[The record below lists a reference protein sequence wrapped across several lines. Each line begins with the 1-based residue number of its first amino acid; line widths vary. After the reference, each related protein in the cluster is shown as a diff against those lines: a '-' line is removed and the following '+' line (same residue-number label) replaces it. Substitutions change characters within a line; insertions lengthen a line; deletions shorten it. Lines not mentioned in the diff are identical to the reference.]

1 MRLNKISLKQAVAML
16 AATCTLGTCC
26 IAGSVA
32 WAASEDTNAANTAN
46 IDSKCGSKAQG
57 ASTSCTSIIIHK
69 YEGPAITNAAHDGR
83 EQATTGDG
91 SIFKDKKPVKG
102 VKFKLSRVELKAGAD
117 ANAKKIDLST
127 SAGWAKIKE
136 LGNKPATGTTFDAYS
151 LTHGDSAKY
160 ELSNETT
167 ITVGGKAGNEDVT
180 KEDGSVTFSNLPM
193 GLYYVEETDVKDAEM
208 KNDNDNGFHHVTITE
223 RVKPFFI
230 TTPLPNPDTKTQKTT
245 PWLYTVNVY
254 PKNDITT
261 EVPTKTASDPSTD
274 DLTDN
279 TTITWTIAIPLSS
292 PTDTKTNKYDKVGFK
307 DKLVEGLSPS
317 DTTTIGNSIKSANIV
332 YYNKATGAKLD
343 TPAVEPLTATDYTV
357 SYDNSDNKNL
367 VSFSL
372 NPYTGTENK
381 GLKKAETARTT
392 AGTDKIAKLVV
403 ELETKVAKTF
413 TGNIS
418 NLANTFVDDS
428 KTGSGDDE
436 KNPCKPGDTRPECKT
451 DQIPV
456 DTVYRG
462 TMVVNKQD
470 SDNNN
475 KPLNDAEFNVYEITG
490 TKTVDTT
497 TTKYTKDEVKSVS
510 EEDGTGTSKTYKFKT
525 QDGTEISSKLVS
537 TTLKTKENTT
547 AKTNGTDSVNL
558 FVYRKSQEKEG
569 TNRVYC
575 VVETKAPAGFE
586 REYATPHCVS
596 LAADTVDKSGTT
608 TIPEANKLTI
618 GNKHANALTNI
629 VGALPMTGARGLVI
643 LTLCGIVGIAS
654 TFFYIVM
661 KRRKEQEQE

>member
-32 WAASEDTNAANTAN
+32 WAAGEDTNAANTAN
-46 IDSKCGSKAQG
+46 IDSKCGSKAQN
-57 ASTSCTSIIIHK
+57 ASTSCTSITIHK
-69 YEGPAITNAAHDGR
+69 YEGPETTTRSNGNKMSIT
-83 EQATTGDG
+83 
-91 SIFKDKKPVKG
+91 DKKQVKG
-102 VKFKLSRVELKAGAD
+102 VKFKLSRVELKTGKD

-127 SAGWAKIKE
+127 SEGWAKIKE
-136 LGNKPATGTTFDAYS
+136 LGNPLTAGATLDAYS
-151 LTHGDSAKY
+151 LTHDTNAKY
-160 ELSNETT
+160 ALSSDK
-167 ITVGGKAGNEDVT
+167 TVGSGQTAGNEVT
-180 KEDGSVTFSNLPM
+180 TDDNGTANFPNLPM
-193 GLYYVEETDVKDAEM
+193 GLYYVEETDVKDAEI
-208 KNDNDNGFHHVTITE
+208 KGTDSQFHHVTITE

-230 TTPLPNPDTKTQKTT
+230 TTPLPNPDTNTKSNN

-292 PTDTKTNKYDKVGFK
+292 PTDTKNNKYKKVGFK
-307 DKLVEGLSPS
+307 DKLVDGLSVNNV
-317 DTTTIGNSIKSANIV
+317 NSNNGIKSANIV
-332 YYNKATGAKLD
+332 YYNKTTGAKLD
-343 TPAVEPLTATDYTV
+343 TPTATPLTADDYTV
-357 SYDNSDNKNL
+357 TTSNQL

-372 NPYTGTENK
+372 NPYTGNEDK

-392 AGTDKIAKLVV
+392 AGADKIAKLVV
-403 ELETKVAKTF
+403 ELETKVANTF

-428 KTGSGDDE
+428 KTGSGEDE
-436 KNPCKPGDTRPECKT
+436 KNPCKPGDTRPECNN

-490 TKTVDTT
+490 TKTTGTT

-510 EEDGTGTSKTYKFKT
+510 EEDGTNNSKTYKFKT

-537 TTLKTKENTT
+537 TTLKTKENTQ

-558 FVYRKSQEKEG
+558 FVYRKSQEKEKEG

-586 REYATPHCVS
+586 RDYATPHCVS
-596 LAADTVDKSGTT
+596 LAADTDSG
-608 TIPEANKLTI
+608 IPTGNKLTI

>member
-32 WAASEDTNAANTAN
+32 FAETQPQGANTAN
-46 IDSKCGSKAQG
+46 IDSKCGKTGEG

-69 YEGPAITNAAHDGR
+69 YEGPTIANAAHDGR
-83 EQATTGDG
+83 EQATTGDS
-91 SIFKDKKPVKG
+91 SIFKGKNPVKG
-102 VKFKLSRVELKAGAD
+102 VKFKLSRVELKAGQGD
-117 ANAKKIDLST
+117 AKKIDLSK
-127 SAGWAKIKE
+127 SEGWAKIKE
-136 LGNKPATGTTFDAYS
+136 LGNKPASGTTFDAYS
-151 LTHGDSAKY
+151 LTHDTNAKY
-160 ELSNETT
+160 ALSSDT
-167 ITVGGKAGNEDVT
+167 TVGSGTSAGNELTTD
-180 KEDGSVTFSNLPM
+180 DNGIATFPSLPM

-208 KNDNDNGFHHVTITE
+208 KGKDNNFHHVTITE

-230 TTPLPNPDTKTQKTT
+230 TTPLPNPDTKTKDTN

-292 PTDTKTNKYDKVGFK
+292 PTDTKNNKYDKVGFK
-307 DKLVEGLSPS
+307 DKLVDGLSPNN
-317 DTTTIGNSIKSANIV
+317 TNGNNGIKSANIV
-332 YYNKATGAKLD
+332 YYDKNTGAKLD
-343 TPAVEPLTATDYTV
+343 TPTATTLTSDDYTV
-357 SYDNSDNKNL
+357 SYDNKDNKNL

-372 NPYTGTENK
+372 NKYAENETK
-381 GLKKAETARTT
+381 GLKKAENARTT

-428 KTGSGDDE
+428 KTGSGDDDN
-436 KNPCKPGDTRPECKT
+436 NPCKPGDTRPECQN

-490 TKTVDTT
+490 TKTSGTT

-510 EEDGTGTSKTYKFKT
+510 EEDGTNNSKTYKFKT
-525 QDGTEISSKLVS
+525 DNGTEISSKLVS

-558 FVYRKSQEKEG
+558 FVYRKSKEKEG

-586 REYATPHCVS
+586 RDYATPHCVS
-596 LAADTVDKSGTT
+596 LATDTVDKSGTT
-608 TIPEANKLTI
+608 TIPDANKLTI

-643 LTLCGIVGIAS
+643 LTLCGIVGIAG
-654 TFFYIVM
+654 TFFYIVL

>member
-32 WAASEDTNAANTAN
+32 WAEGDQNKANTAN
-46 IDSKCGSKAQG
+46 IDTTKNNQ
-57 ASTSCTSIIIHK
+57 TSITIHK
-69 YEGPAITNAAHDGR
+69 YEGPETTTRSNGNKMSIT
-83 EQATTGDG
+83 
-91 SIFKDKKPVKG
+91 DKKPVKG
-102 VKFKLSRVELKAGAD
+102 VKFKLSRVELKAGTD
-117 ANAKKIDLST
+117 ANAKKIDLSD
-127 SAGWAKIKE
+127 SKGWAKIKE
-136 LGNKPATGTTFDAYS
+136 LGNPLTAGATLDAYS
-151 LTHGDSAKY
+151 LTHDTNAKY
-160 ELSNETT
+160 ALSSDK
-167 ITVGGKAGNEDVT
+167 TVGSGQTAGNEVT
-180 KEDGSVTFSNLPM
+180 TNDDGTANFPNLPM
-193 GLYYVEETDVKDAEM
+193 GLYYVEETDVKDAEI
-208 KNDNDNGFHHVTITE
+208 KGTDSQFHHVTITE

-230 TTPLPNPDTKTQKTT
+230 TTPLPNSDTNTKSAN
-245 PWLYTVNVY
+245 PWLYDVNVY

-279 TTITWTIAIPLSS
+279 TTITWMIAIPLSS
-292 PTDTKTNKYDKVGFK
+292 PTDTKNNKYEKVGFK
-307 DKLVEGLSPS
+307 DKLVDGLSPN
-317 DTTTIGNSIKSANIV
+317 DVNDNKGIKSANIV
-332 YYNKATGAKLD
+332 YYNKTTGAKL
-343 TPAVEPLTATDYTV
+343 TSPAEETLAATDYTV
-357 SYDNSDNKNL
+357 TVTNQL

-372 NPYTGTENK
+372 NKYTGSENK

-403 ELETKVAKTF
+403 ELETKVDKTF

-428 KTGSGDDE
+428 KTGSGDDDN
-436 KNPCKPGDTRPECKT
+436 NPCKPGDTRDECKT
-451 DQIPV
+451 GQIPV

-490 TKTVDTT
+490 TKTSGTT
-497 TTKYTKDEVKSVS
+497 TTKYGTTDIHTVDETDSN
-510 EEDGTGTSKTYKFKT
+510 GSKTYSFKT
-525 QDGTEISSKLVS
+525 SNGTAIDSKLVS
-537 TTLKTKENTT
+537 TTLKTKEDTK

-586 REYATPHCVS
+586 RDYATPHCVS
-596 LAADTVDKSGTT
+596 LATDTVTDGNT
-608 TIPEANKLTI
+608 TIPEGNKLTI

>member
-32 WAASEDTNAANTAN
+32 FAETQPQGANTAN
-46 IDSKCGSKAQG
+46 ISPTCGATGSN
-57 ASTSCTSIIIHK
+57 TSCTSIIIHK
-69 YEGPAITNAAHDGR
+69 YEGPAVESSGNKVRSNGTDQSSLIGN
-83 EQATTGDG
+83 
-91 SIFKDKKPVKG
+91 KKPVKG
-102 VKFKLSRVELKAGAD
+102 VKFKLSRVELKAGTD
-117 ANAKKIDLST
+117 ANAKKIDLSD
-127 SAGWAKIKE
+127 SKGWAKIKE
-136 LGNKPATGTTFDAYS
+136 LGDKPATGTTFDAYS
-151 LTHGDSAKY
+151 LTHGDNAKY
-160 ELSNETT
+160 ALSADTT
-167 ITVGGKAGNEDVT
+167 VTVSGTAGNEVT
-180 KEDGSVTFSNLPM
+180 TDENGTATFPSLPM
-193 GLYYVEETDVKDAEM
+193 GLYYVEETDVKDAEI
-208 KNDNDNGFHHVTITE
+208 KNDNDSKFHHVTITE

-274 DLTDN
+274 DLTDD

-292 PTDTKTNKYDKVGFK
+292 PTDTKNNKYDKVGFK
-307 DKLVEGLSPS
+307 DKLVEGLSPN
-317 DTTTIGNSIKSANIV
+317 DVNSNKGIKSANIV
-332 YYNKATGAKLD
+332 YYNKATGAKLTD
-343 TPAVEPLTATDYTV
+343 PAVIPLAATDYTV
-357 SYDNSDNKNL
+357 TYDNSDNKNL

-381 GLKKAETARTT
+381 GLKKAETARTKT
-392 AGTDKIAKLVV
+392 GTDKIAKLVV
-403 ELETKVAKTF
+403 ELETKVAKKF
-413 TGNIS
+413 TGNIA
-418 NLANTFVDDS
+418 NIANTFVDDS
-428 KTGSGDDE
+428 KTGNPD
-436 KNPCKPGDTRPECKT
+436 NPCTPADVNDKNRPECHEDKA
-451 DQIPV
+451 PV

-462 TMVVNKQD
+462 TMVVTKQD

-490 TKTVDTT
+490 TKQTSDIKTVDETNGSG
-497 TTKYTKDEVKSVS
+497 D
-510 EEDGTGTSKTYKFKT
+510 SKTYSFKGANST
-525 QDGTEISSKLVS
+525 AITSKLVS
-537 TTLKTKENTT
+537 TTLKTKEDTT

-558 FVYRKSQEKEG
+558 FVYRKSQAKDG

-586 REYATPHCVS
+586 RDYATPHCVS
-596 LAADTVDKSGTT
+596 LATDTVGEGGTT
-608 TIPEANKLTI
+608 TIPEGNKLTI

>member
-32 WAASEDTNAANTAN
+32 WAETGNTTEANTAN
-46 IDSKCGSKAQG
+46 IDSKCGKTGEG
-57 ASTSCTSIIIHK
+57 ANTSCTSIIIHK
-69 YEGPAITNAAHDGR
+69 YEGPAVK
-83 EQATTGDG
+83 QG
-91 SIFKDKKPVKG
+91 SKPVQSNGSDQSSLLNGKKPVKG
-102 VKFKLSRVELKAGAD
+102 VKFKLSRVELKAGTD

-136 LGNKPATGTTFDAYS
+136 LGNKPSTGTTFDAYS

-160 ELSNETT
+160 ALSSDT
-167 ITVGGKAGNEDVT
+167 TVGSGSSAGNEVT
-180 KEDGSVTFSNLPM
+180 TNDDGTANFPNLPM
-193 GLYYVEETDVKDAEM
+193 GLYYVEETDVKDAEI
-208 KNDNDNGFHHVTITE
+208 KGTDSQFHHVTITE

-230 TTPLPNPDTKTQKTT
+230 TTPLPNPDTNTKSNN

-292 PTDTKTNKYDKVGFK
+292 PTDTKNNKYDKVGFK
-307 DKLVEGLSPS
+307 DKLVEGLSPN
-317 DTTTIGNSIKSANIV
+317 DVNGNKGIKSANIV
-332 YYNKATGAKLD
+332 YYNKATGAKLTD
-343 TPAVEPLTATDYTV
+343 PAVEPLTADDYAVTV
-357 SYDNSDNKNL
+357 TGQL

-372 NPYTGTENK
+372 NKYSEDETK

-403 ELETKVAKTF
+403 ELETKVAKAF

-462 TMVVNKQD
+462 TMVVTKQD

-510 EEDGTGTSKTYKFKT
+510 EEDGTNNSKTYKFKT

-586 REYATPHCVS
+586 RDYATPHCVS
-596 LAADTVDKSGTT
+596 LATDTVDKSGTT
-608 TIPEANKLTI
+608 TIPEGNKLTI